1 MKKILKLLKMANK
14 IDKED
19 PILSD
24 KFEKKAQTYID
35 TYLPQS
41 SLEQVYKNVGRGGL
55 SGDLGGFHTRM
66 EIQGGAK
73 YSPQAINDAMGL
85 ISELGYNLPTFEQWQ
100 KQHPNLTAN
109 PQEVY
114 NILEVL
120 QPFYLA
126 EIKDPAQ
133 LQNILNTSGPIDLQY
148 ASSQLPSSFSYY
160 GITPQEVMEHETGH
174 RKGISSSRAE
184 YENLINQNL
193 SKNSVGGNI
202 NPRYTPSSYIPY
214 QFMESVTGPE
224 EYGPSKHI
232 LQRLLRENRG

>member
-14 IDKED
+14 IDEEN

-24 KFEKKAQTYID
+24 QFEKRAQTYID

-41 SLEQVYKNVGRGGL
+41 SLEQVYKNVGGGGGL
-55 SGDLGGFHTRM
+55 SGDLGGLHTQM
-66 EIQGGAK
+66 EIQGGST
-73 YSPQAINDAMGL
+73 YSPQAVNEAMGL
-85 ISELGYNLPTFEQWQ
+85 ISELGYDLPTFDQWQ
-100 KQHPNLTAN
+100 QQHPNLQSN

-133 LQNILNTSGPIDLQY
+133 LQNILNTSGPVDLQY
-148 ASSQLPSSFSYY
+148 ASSQLPSSFGYY
-160 GITPQEVMEHETGH
+160 DITPQEVMEHETGH
-174 RKGISSSRAE
+174 RKGLSSSQSE
-184 YENLINQNL
+184 YENLMKQEL

-202 NPRYTPSSYIPY
+202 NPRYKPY
-214 QFMESVTGPE
+214 QFMQSIIGPE
-224 EYGPSKHI
+224 REEFGANKHI
-232 LQRLLRENRG
+232 FQRLLRQK